1 MVVIQEGQSFN
12 IRPKSFKKALKWAL
26 KGYKM
31 AQKGPKSYLRGVISY
46 QNKPKKAKKEPIWG
60 PKGGVFGRAGRGPRG
75 GSEGGGTPP
84 GGGVPGGVRGVKNGP
99 PKGGPLVEHFLAPF
113 HRGFL
118 RSVWAG

>member
-1 MVVIQEGQSFN
+1 
-12 IRPKSFKKALKWAL
+12 
-26 KGYKM
+26 M
-31 AQKGPKSYLRGVISY
+31 AQKGPKSYLRGVIYSP
-46 QNKPKKAKKEPIWG
+46 KGPKKAKKGPKKAQKEPNLG

-84 GGGVPGGVRGVKNGP
+84 GGGVPGGVRGVKNSP